1 MVNARRAIAP
11 GQLVLGLD
19 VDPVG
24 IAAELTRRLVAR
36 SPGSLVI
43 PELGLAIRRARVDI
57 AHVTDHLAGFEIKGS
72 RDDLDRLD
80 HQQAAFSATFE
91 RMTLVAAARHVA
103 PGRARIPSWWG
114 LMTVGPDGLEV
125 LRPASPNPIL
135 DPAAL
140 AGLLWRDEAA
150 ALLRVTGRS
159 PGRMTR
165 PQMVGTISAEMSPVE
180 ISRAVC
186 AAFRARRRWRTAA

>member
-91 RMTLVAAARHVA
+91 RMT
-103 PGRARIPSWWG
+103 
-114 LMTVGPDGLEV
+114 
-125 LRPASPNPIL
+125 
-135 DPAAL
+135 
-140 AGLLWRDEAA
+140 
-150 ALLRVTGRS
+150 
-159 PGRMTR
+159 R